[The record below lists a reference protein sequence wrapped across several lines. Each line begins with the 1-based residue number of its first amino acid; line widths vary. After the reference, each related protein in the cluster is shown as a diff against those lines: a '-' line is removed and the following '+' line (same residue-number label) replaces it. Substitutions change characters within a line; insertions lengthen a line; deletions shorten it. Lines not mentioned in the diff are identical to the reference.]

1 MPSELFVRK
10 SMPRL
15 VALDAGPLAAL
26 FIPDDPH
33 HQRATA
39 FMAQL
44 RAPAFTTLPVV
55 TEVMYLLDF
64 SSRNQLRF
72 LEWLRR
78 SAVDVTPHELSD
90 WERCAEL
97 IAKYSDLPA
106 DFADVTL
113 VAACERRMTRRVA
126 TTDSDFSVYRYKNQ
140 YAFENV
146 FPQ

>member
-1 MPSELFVRK
+1 
-10 SMPRL
+10 MPRL

-26 FIPDDPH
+26 FIPDDPF

-39 FMAQL
+39 FVAQL
-44 RAPAFTTLPVV
+44 RVPTFTTLAVV

-78 SAVDVTPHELSD
+78 GAVEVASLEVGD
-90 WERCAEL
+90 WDRCAQL
-97 IAKYSDLPA
+97 IDKYADLPA

-113 VAACERRMTRRVA
+113 VALCERRLTRRIA
-126 TTDSDFSVYRYKNQ
+126 TIDSDFSVYRYNDR
-140 YAFENV
+140 YPFENV
-146 FPQ
+146 FSS